1 MESSIK
7 IKESNN
13 SNGNQSQSLNPNS
26 LCNGNG
32 TIATGNGTVT
42 ATATGI
48 GTGTG
53 TGTIT
58 GVTVSICS
66 SDSFSSMMPP
76 PTTQR
81 DHELVSA
88 NSIELNAAASLS
100 DDSGVPLTTNSS
112 ISSGDS
118 YRIGMCKFEIEVS
131 KSVRIFKSFHLQL
144 FHVFNEFLLCPI

>member
-7 IKESNN
+7 LKE
-13 SNGNQSQSLNPNS
+13 NGNQSQSLNQNP

-32 TIATGNGTVT
+32 TTATTITTGNGTG
-42 ATATGI
+42 A

-53 TGTIT
+53 
-58 GVTVSICS
+58 VNVSICN
-66 SDSFSSMMPP
+66 SDSFSSVMPP
-76 PTTQR
+76 PATQR

-118 YRIGMCKFEIEVS
+118 YRIGMCKFEIEVKYS
-131 KSVRIFKSFHLQL
+131 MLYTLTSYLNNNTSAFSATDGGK
-144 FHVFNEFLLCPI
+144 

>member
-7 IKESNN
+7 LKESNN
-13 SNGNQSQSLNPNS
+13 SNGNQQQQQSQSQPTSQSAATNPHA

-32 TIATGNGTVT
+32 SSHSNSSASNAAVSI
-42 ATATGI
+42 
-48 GTGTG
+48 
-53 TGTIT
+53 
-58 GVTVSICS
+58 SICS
-66 SDSFSSMMPP
+66 SDSFGSIMPP
-76 PTTQR
+76 PATAATVAVVAGTATVAGGAR

-131 KSVRIFKSFHLQL
+131 PSWHHSI
-144 FHVFNEFLLCPI
+144 P

>member
-7 IKESNN
+7 LKECNN
-13 SNGNQSQSLNPNS
+13 SNGNPNQSLNQS
-26 LCNGNG
+26 QLCNGNSNC
-32 TIATGNGTVT
+32 TTGGSGV
-42 ATATGI
+42 
-48 GTGTG
+48 
-53 TGTIT
+53 

-76 PTTQR
+76 PATTR

-131 KSVRIFKSFHLQL
+131 AQ
-144 FHVFNEFLLCPI
+144 

>member
-7 IKESNN
+7 LKESNN
-13 SNGNQSQSLNPNS
+13 SNGNQQQQQQQSQSQPTSQLAATNPHA

-32 TIATGNGTVT
+32 SSHSNSSASNAAVSI
-42 ATATGI
+42 
-48 GTGTG
+48 
-53 TGTIT
+53 
-58 GVTVSICS
+58 SICS
-66 SDSFSSMMPP
+66 SDSFGSIMPP
-76 PTTQR
+76 PAAVAVVAGTATVAGGAR

-131 KSVRIFKSFHLQL
+131 T
-144 FHVFNEFLLCPI
+144 